1 MPVEHSAAQAQGMSS
16 STRDAGQRLTS
27 LVSLSRSDQ
36 SLIAGAPIEV
46 EFLRREAVASGE
58 PLTSPRRP
66 EGGEKTEGDE
76 HRAAS
81 SP

>member
-46 EFLRREAVASGE
+46 EFLRRASNQ
-58 PLTSPRRP
+58 SA
-66 EGGEKTEGDE
+66 KT
-76 HRAAS
+76 
-81 SP
+81 